1 MTDAVTD
8 ARRVVFLMGA
18 TAVGKTALAMALAR
32 RLPCDIVSVDSAMVY
47 RGMDIG
53 TAKPSPALRAE
64 IRHYLIDI
72 CDPAEAYSA
81 ARFREDALGAIRD
94 IIARGRIPLLVG
106 GTGLYFRALEHGLSM
121 LPAADRTV
129 RARLEAEAALHGWAA
144 LHQRLHA
151 VDPVAATRINAN
163 DPQRIQRA
171 LEVFELTGVPLTEL
185 QSQRVTEPFP
195 WRVVKIIVAYE
206 NRDELA
212 WRIHCRFF
220 QMLARGLV
228 EEVERLYR
236 RGDLDGRLPS
246 MRAVGYRQWWE
257 YLDGVRGY
265 RETVERAIIATRQYA
280 KRQMTWLRSEENAA
294 SVHANDPE
302 LLDKS
307 LKLIGYPPA

>member
-1 MTDAVTD
+1 
-8 ARRVVFLMGA
+8 MGA
-18 TAVGKTALAMALAR
+18 TAAGKTALAVEIAR
-32 RLPCDIVSVDSAMVY
+32 RLPCDIISVDSAMVY

-53 TAKPSPALRAE
+53 TAKPSQALRAE
-64 IRHYLIDI
+64 IPHHLIDI
-72 CDPAEAYSA
+72 CDPADAYSA
-81 ARFREDALGAIRD
+81 ARFRDDALDAIRD
-94 IIARGRIPLLVG
+94 ITARGRLPLLVG
-106 GTGLYFRALEHGLSM
+106 GTGLYFRALEYGLSA

-129 RARLEAEAALHGWAA
+129 RARLEAEAALHGWTA
-144 LHQRLHA
+144 LHQRLAA
-151 VDPVAATRINAN
+151 VDPVAAARINAN

-171 LEVFELTGVPLTEL
+171 LEVFELTGMPLTRL
-185 QSQRVTEPFP
+185 QQTQRAAEPFP

-257 YLDGVRGY
+257 YLDGMRSY
-265 RETVERAIIATRQYA
+265 REAVERAMTATRQYA

-294 SVHANDPE
+294 WCHASDPG
-302 LLDKS
+302 LLDKA
-307 LKLIGYPPA
+307 LKLIDYPLA